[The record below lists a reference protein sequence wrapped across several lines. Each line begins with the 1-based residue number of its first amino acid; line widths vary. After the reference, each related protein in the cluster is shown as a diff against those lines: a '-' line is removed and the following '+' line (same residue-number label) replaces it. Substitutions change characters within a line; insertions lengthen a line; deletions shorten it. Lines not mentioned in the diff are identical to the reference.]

1 MMMFVL
7 ALLCATYPLVSSS
20 GVLFNLVWIG
30 LIGAFTF
37 GPDTLMAAA
46 AIQDVVP
53 PESTASAGGFVNGVG
68 SLGQVVSP
76 LAVAYVSSRNG
87 WATLFAL
94 LAVVVLCGALAL
106 AAHWIWFPKE
116 NQEALS

>member
-20 GVLFNLVWIG
+20 GVLFNLAWIG